1 MHYLAFTLFALTFTW
16 FMVTAS
22 SRRRVLAVAVAGI
35 LVSTLL
41 IAPPVAEAQGGIV
54 QAIQAVLSAINGVIH
69 NALNAINTVRTEIS
83 YLYQSV
89 IWPMQLINQSRAL
102 VTQMINQYRSL
113 MAGILG
119 MNLRSATLSNPQ
131 ALETVI
137 RDHQVNNFSTLTQS
151 YGTTYGAIP
160 TAAAA
165 TQADRDMSD
174 MDDAFALDSLK
185 TLKISDNAI
194 SDCIGSC
201 IEHSQSSHNP
211 ENARRRTKAGSR
223 AHSAPKWTPE
233 AGSDIQHANARPD
246 DQSAAAQLSPKGET
260 MKSFREYLNK
270 AKYWILGHKVRTAAL
285 TLVLVITAPW
295 PAKGQFLDPCCALM
309 AAGLS
314 SISSALQNVV
324 GGGLNQ
330 IYSVD
335 EGTQQFQQNVVWPLK
350 LINQARALV
359 GGLEGIFS
367 QIYSLTHM
375 RVNSAT
381 LPNSQQL
388 EVNLLSRNANLIGQ
402 TSTNYTALYGQV
414 PMTTDASPQMRDMI
428 DMTDAISQ
436 DAMKRAIEIDALS
449 DLELQAASQINQS
462 VQNAAPGSAPI
473 IEAQADAWLVRANA
487 YTQAATADLM
497 RLRAIDLANSS
508 ADIKMGATNTTNL
521 RQQLMNLLQ
530 HN

>member
-89 IWPMQLINQSRAL
+89 IWPMQMINQSRAL

-160 TAAAA
+160 TAADA

-185 TLKISDNAI
+185 TLKISDNA
-194 SDCIGSC
+194 
-201 IEHSQSSHNP
+201 
-211 ENARRRTKAGSR
+211 T
-223 AHSAPKWTPE
+223 
-233 AGSDIQHANARPD
+233 
-246 DQSAAAQLSPKGET
+246 
-260 MKSFREYLNK
+260 
-270 AKYWILGHKVRTAAL
+270 
-285 TLVLVITAPW
+285 
-295 PAKGQFLDPCCALM
+295 
-309 AAGLS
+309 
-314 SISSALQNVV
+314 
-324 GGGLNQ
+324 
-330 IYSVD
+330 
-335 EGTQQFQQNVVWPLK
+335 
-350 LINQARALV
+350 
-359 GGLEGIFS
+359 
-367 QIYSLTHM
+367 
-375 RVNSAT
+375 
-381 LPNSQQL
+381 
-388 EVNLLSRNANLIGQ
+388 
-402 TSTNYTALYGQV
+402 
-414 PMTTDASPQMRDMI
+414 
-428 DMTDAISQ
+428 
-436 DAMKRAIEIDALS
+436 
-449 DLELQAASQINQS
+449 DLELQVANAIEDSASQ
-462 VQNAAPGSAPI
+462 AAPGSAPLVTASAVASSI
-473 IEAQADAWLVRANA
+473 RSQAITQKMLAAELRQEAAHIAHQNG
-487 YTQAATADLM
+487 
-497 RLRAIDLANSS
+497 LR
-508 ADIKMGATNTTNL
+508 KRGATFSTQM
-521 RQQLMNLLQ
+521 RGLMINLLQ